1 MSLCLLG
8 LPCLGRRILD
18 KSHHLKKKKHSQT
31 VGVPIVTKKALF
43 ILVLVLSTFKVINI
57 WFVTF

>member
-18 KSHHLKKKKHSQT
+18 KSHHLKKKK
-31 VGVPIVTKKALF
+31 AL
-43 ILVLVLSTFKVINI
+43 SNCGGTNSD
-57 WFVTF
+57 